1 MYPEFVPVGFMVA
14 ELKLTVS
21 ILVGFQPEKVCVLF
35 TTPPP
40 HVTGKTTPPCVIKA
54 ESTVYGESPLPA
66 NQNFAFVPTSSR

>member
-40 HVTGKTTPPCVIKA
+40 HVTG
-54 ESTVYGESPLPA
+54 
-66 NQNFAFVPTSSR
+66 